1 MDMKSVMIV
10 CNMILSDEVM
20 ELLRRLNMRGFTRWD
35 DVKGRGTDDGEPHLG
50 THIWPGLNSAFLV
63 IVPEERV
70 STLLDG
76 VREIEKTGSQQGI
89 KAFVW
94 NIEQVV

>member
-63 IVPEERV
+63 IVPEQRV
-70 STLLDG
+70 STLLEG

-89 KAFVW
+89 RAFVW
-94 NIEQVV
+94 NIEQVL